1 MQFVILLSSSKLI
14 ERDTIM
20 FTLTIKKT
28 AQVSVLFGALFASVA
43 AQAEAIQISDVVGT
57 IEQTLTTQTQE
68 MLVSAKREF
77 VMSLQT
83 QLAES
88 IYDFN
93 SQLGLSAENEGES
106 ASTDEYSAK

>member
-1 MQFVILLSSSKLI
+1 M
-14 ERDTIM
+14 
-20 FTLTIKKT
+20 
-28 AQVSVLFGALFASVA
+28 SVLLGALVGSVA
-43 AQAEAIQISDVVGT
+43 VHAEAAPISDVVGT

-106 ASTDEYSAK
+106 SSADEYSAK

>member
-1 MQFVILLSSSKLI
+1 
-14 ERDTIM
+14 M
-20 FTLTIKKT
+20 FTLTIKKSV
-28 AQVSVLFGALFASVA
+28 QMSVLLGALVGSVA
-43 AQAEAIQISDVVGT
+43 VHAEAAPISDVVGT

-68 MLVSAKREF
+68 MLVSAKHEF

-106 ASTDEYSAK
+106 ASADEYSAK

>member
-1 MQFVILLSSSKLI
+1 
-14 ERDTIM
+14 M
-20 FTLTIKKT
+20 FTLTIKKSV
-28 AQVSVLFGALFASVA
+28 QMSVLLGALVGSVA
-43 AQAEAIQISDVVGT
+43 VHAEAAPISDVVGT

-93 SQLGLSAENEGES
+93 SQLGLSAENEDES
-106 ASTDEYSAK
+106 ASADEYSAK

>member
-1 MQFVILLSSSKLI
+1 
-14 ERDTIM
+14 
-20 FTLTIKKT
+20 
-28 AQVSVLFGALFASVA
+28 
-43 AQAEAIQISDVVGT
+43 
-57 IEQTLTTQTQE
+57 

-106 ASTDEYSAK
+106 ASADEYSAK